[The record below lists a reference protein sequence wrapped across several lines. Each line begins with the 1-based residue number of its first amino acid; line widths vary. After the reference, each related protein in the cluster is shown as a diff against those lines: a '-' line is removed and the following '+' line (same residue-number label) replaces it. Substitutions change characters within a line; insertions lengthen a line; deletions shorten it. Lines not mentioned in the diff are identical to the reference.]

1 MFKEGM
7 LALVGQGFIETI
19 YMTVI
24 STALAYIIGLPLGLV
39 LVVTDKD
46 GIHPIPWLNSLLGMI
61 INFFRSIPFLILLIA
76 LMPFTKMVVGTVIGS
91 KAAIVGLWIAAA
103 PFIARMVESSL
114 KEVEIGVVEAA
125 QSMGASPFQIMTKV
139 LLPEAKPSLL
149 VGAAISITTIL
160 GYSAM
165 AGIVGAGGLGAI
177 AINYGYYRK
186 QSDIMYVMVI
196 LMAIIVLVFRSLACV
211 FPSTQ
216 TEDCKPV
223 F

>member
-76 LMPFTKMVVGTVIGS
+76 YALHKN
-91 KAAIVGLWIAAA
+91 
-103 PFIARMVESSL
+103 
-114 KEVEIGVVEAA
+114 
-125 QSMGASPFQIMTKV
+125 
-139 LLPEAKPSLL
+139 
-149 VGAAISITTIL
+149 
-160 GYSAM
+160 
-165 AGIVGAGGLGAI
+165 GGRHSNRLQG
-177 AINYGYYRK
+177 G
-186 QSDIMYVMVI
+186 DC
-196 LMAIIVLVFRSLACV
+196 RSL
-211 FPSTQ
+211 
-216 TEDCKPV
+216 DCSRTLHRKNGRI
-223 F
+223 FFEGSGNRRC

>member
-196 LMAIIVLVFRSLACV
+196 LMAIIVLVLQELGMRISKHTDRRL
-211 FPSTQ
+211 
-216 TEDCKPV
+216 
-223 F
+223 

>member
-7 LALVGQGFIETI
+7 LALVGHGFIETI

-196 LMAIIVLVFRSLACV
+196 LMAIIVLVFQELGMRISKHTDRRL
-211 FPSTQ
+211 
-216 TEDCKPV
+216 
-223 F
+223 